1 MLEFDIQSMTCGHC
15 ASVVTQAVKATDPD
29 ARVDIDLPRHRV
41 QVETKAPRETIAAA
55 LSEAGYQP
63 D

>member
-1 MLEFDIQSMTCGHC
+1 MTCGHC
-15 ASVVTQAVKATDPD
+15 ASVVSQAVKATDPD
-29 ARVDIDLPRHRV
+29 AKVDIDLPRHRV
-41 QVETKAPRETIAAA
+41 QVKTKAPRETIAAA

>member
-1 MLEFDIQSMTCGHC
+1 MLEFDVQSMTCSHC
-15 ASVVTQAVKATDPD
+15 VSVVTQAVKATDPD
-29 ARVDIDLPRHRV
+29 AKVDVDLPGRKVR
-41 QVETKAPRETIAAA
+41 VETKAPRETIAAA